1 MAVPMDCYVEDTI
14 VCRVK
19 NGQETLC
26 IVNNGII
33 NFKCGL
39 PYNPMSDVVCL
50 DTNNKDEIRIV
61 VRLSGWRPRI
71 QVEVIDKSAVVA
83 PKIESIGNLIDNPK
97 ENLIIEKNKFVPT
110 TKIGSYFALNDETK
124 QWAVR
129 KGILSTFKYA
139 DVYDY
144 KDILDFELLED
155 GTSIIKGGLARS
167 VVGGA
172 IFGGVGAVVGGVT
185 GNRKVHQKCNSLK
198 IKITLNRTDMPI
210 IYINLISKPI
220 EKYYEAYK
228 DAYNNAQKILSLL
241 QIICNQVMEDNSSV
255 EKTNY
260 FSVADEIRKF
270 KQLFDDGIIS
280 EEEFNTKKKQLLE
293 Q

>member
-1 MAVPMDCYVEDTI
+1 MVLSMNCYVNDAI
-14 VCRVK
+14 ICQLK
-19 NGQETLC
+19 NGQATSC
-26 IVNNGII
+26 YVNDGIL
-33 NFKCGL
+33 NFKCGM
-39 PYNPMSDVVCL
+39 PHNPMSDVVCI
-50 DTNNKDEIRIV
+50 DATNKEEICIV
-61 VRLSGWRPRI
+61 VKSGSWKP
-71 QVEVIDKSAVVA
+71 QIDVMDESVLIS
-83 PKIESIGNLIDNPK
+83 PKKKQKNNLADMAK
-97 ENLIIEKNKFVPT
+97 ERTVIEKNKFVPT

-172 IFGGVGAVVGGVT
+172 IFGGVGAIVGGVT

-198 IKITLNRTDMPI
+198 IKITLNRTDTPI